1 MGSILEEIEYDFII
15 EGNNFA
21 CAQFKLKLL
30 NKSIIN
36 IKAYNNLADYC
47 YRYLN
52 KNDIVFIQGYL
63 NSDLIVYAT
72 EVTKNYGQCVPN
84 PN

>member
-1 MGSILEEIEYDFII
+1 MNICFIIGSVVEEIKYNFII
-15 EGNNFA
+15 EGKNFA

-72 EVTKNYGQCVPN
+72 EVTKNYG
-84 PN
+84 

>member
-52 KNDIVFIQGYL
+52 KND
-63 NSDLIVYAT
+63 
-72 EVTKNYGQCVPN
+72 
-84 PN
+84 